1 MNDVLW
7 LVLLEWAVKLIAG
20 TAALVAVLVGVFNYR
35 AQTKLKQAEWLKS
48 LFEKFFEN
56 STYKEVRIWLEYG
69 RLHERL
75 MVEETAQRELNEEKF
90 TDFLNFFEFIGV
102 LYSRRHLTI
111 GQVSDV
117 FDYYLRKIDAD
128 PDCRKW
134 ISEYSFEKLGALL
147 EQVKAN

>member
-1 MNDVLW
+1 MDDMLW

-20 TAALVAVLVGVFNYR
+20 TGALVAVLMAVFNYR

-56 STYKEVRIWLEYG
+56 STYKEVRVWLDYG
-69 RLHERL
+69 HLHGKL
-75 MVEETAQRELNEEKF
+75 TVEDMALRETNEEKF

-111 GQVSDV
+111 EQVSDV
-117 FDYYLRKIDAD
+117 FDYYLRKIKADAD
-128 PDCRKW
+128 CREW
-134 ISEYSFEKLGALL
+134 IGQYSFEKLKALL
-147 EQVKAN
+147 DQVK